1 VYSLGVVLSE
11 LLPDPPAAVREVIER
26 STAADARERHAD
38 AAAFLTSLRH
48 GWAPE
53 AVPAPSAPVLRNP
66 YKGLRA
72 FTEADAPDF
81 FGREAFT
88 SRLLTRLREQGPAW
102 RFLAV
107 VGASGS
113 GKSSVVRAGLIPAL
127 RVGALPGS
135 QSWFVAEM
143 APGTAPMEELE
154 AALLRIAVKPP
165 PALLDRLEADD
176 TGLLRVADLIL
187 PDGAEDLLLVIDQF
201 EEVFTL
207 ATADRAR
214 HFLDSL
220 VTALTDPASRL
231 RVVVTLRADFYDRPL
246 RHRGLA
252 ELIRWRTETVVPL
265 TGGELERAVTRPAER
280 VGVGIEPGLVAQMVA
295 DVGDEPGALPLLQ
308 YALTELFDRRQDS
321 TLVTSAYRQIGGV
334 SGALARRAEEV
345 YAALPDGAREA
356 ARQLFLRLVTLGEG
370 VEDVRR
376 RVLRAELMS
385 LQLDPEDMER
395 AIDAFGGARLLS
407 FDRDPETR
415 QPTVE
420 VAHEALLREW
430 GRLRAW
436 IDTVRDDL
444 RIERRL
450 ASAGRDWLDAS
461 RDVSYLASGS
471 RLDQYEAW
479 RQQSGLSST
488 PLEREFLD
496 ASLAERDRRQAEDEV
511 REARE
516 RALERRS
523 FRRLRALVAVLAAAA
538 LVAIGL
544 TVFAYTQQQ
553 RAEREARVAGA
564 RELSAA
570 AVANLD
576 VDPER
581 SILLALEAVDRTRA
595 VDGSVLPE
603 AEEALHRAVTTSRVE
618 LTVPGVGGKLDW
630 SPDGTMFVTEGP
642 EDSGRIDIRDAETG
656 ESIRS
661 WHGHDVDMNDV
672 AFSADGS
679 MLATTG
685 DDGALRVWNPETGEE
700 LWTLEVPDDEA
711 EVWGPSFSPDGSL
724 VAAAWL
730 TVDRVRVWDLATGRV
745 AQEIS
750 SVRAPFGA
758 FFSPD
763 GRQLAV
769 PSERT
774 VVVVDA
780 STGEE
785 RFTLEGHEWDVV
797 HAGWSPDGRW
807 IATTSV
813 DLTARIWDADTG
825 DQRFTLH
832 GHSGAIIG
840 ADWSPDSTRLVTGS
854 EDGTAKLWEI
864 TETGTEELLTLSALG
879 TAGGINVAFSPDGEH
894 VMTGDIAITAA
905 KIWDVTLTGDAEWV
919 NLPAMDH
926 ALTAVAFAPDG
937 RLLIGN
943 EDGSITVWDPETGR
957 DLLRTDGHGIP
968 DDPGN
973 SQFYAI
979 DVSPDGALIATA
991 WRGRPPA
998 TVRDAVTGNEVFT
1011 AESDEWVDDVTWN
1024 PDGTLLAMA
1033 GQRGVT
1039 ILDRSGKQIAL
1050 LRDPGFNVFAVR
1062 FSPDGRVVATARSP
1076 KGRPDRTAPEVKI
1089 WDWQQ
1094 ARVVRTIQTQAEDVA
1109 FDPSGTRLATS
1120 DPDGPVEIWDVASG
1134 EKIATLAGHTSAVW
1148 SLRFSP
1154 DGSEIASASFDST
1167 VRVWE
1172 AKPGGEVVTLRGHKG
1187 GASHVA
1193 LSPDGSKLASVG
1205 TDNVR
1210 VWALDLDDLVEIAN
1224 NELTRTLTDD
1234 ECRQYLH
1241 TDQCPP

>member
-1 VYSLGVVLSE
+1 
-11 LLPDPPAAVREVIER
+11 
-26 STAADARERHAD
+26 
-38 AAAFLTSLRH
+38 
-48 GWAPE
+48 
-53 AVPAPSAPVLRNP
+53 
-66 YKGLRA
+66 
-72 FTEADAPDF
+72 
-81 FGREAFT
+81 
-88 SRLLTRLREQGPAW
+88 
-102 RFLAV
+102 V

-154 AALLRIAVKPP
+154 AALLRVAVNPP

-265 TGGELERAVTRPAER
+265 TGGELERAVTGPAER

-345 YAALPDGAREA
+345 YAALPDRAREA

-376 RVLRAELMS
+376 RVLRAELTS
-385 LQLDPEDMER
+385 LQPDPEDMET

-407 FDRDPETR
+407 FDRDPDTR

-430 GRLRAW
+430 GRLRTW
-436 IDTVRDDL
+436 IDTARDDL

-450 ASAGRDWLDAS
+450 ASTARDWVDAGRE
-461 RDVSYLASGS
+461 VSYLASGS

-479 RQQSGLSST
+479 RQQSGLSIT

-496 ASLAERDRRQAEDEV
+496 ASLAERDRRQAADEA

-523 FRRLRALVAVLAAAA
+523 FRRLRALVAVLATAA

-544 TVFAYTQQQ
+544 TVFAYTQRQ
-553 RAEREARVAGA
+553 RAEREARVASA

-581 SILLALEAVDRTRA
+581 SILLALEAIERTRG

-603 AEEALHRAVTTSRVE
+603 VEEALHRAVTTSRVE
-618 LTVPGVGGKLDW
+618 LTVPDVGGKLDW

-642 EDSGRIDIRDAETG
+642 ENSGLVDIRDAETG
-656 ESIRS
+656 ESIRA

-700 LWTLEVPDDEA
+700 LWTLKGPDNEA
-711 EVWGPSFSPDGSL
+711 AVWGPSFSPDGTL
-724 VAAAWL
+724 LAAAWL
-730 TVDRVRVWDLATGRV
+730 TEDRVRVWDLATGRV
-745 AQEIS
+745 AQEIGS
-750 SVRAPFGA
+750 LPAAYGA

-780 STGEE
+780 STGEK
-785 RFTLEGHEWDVV
+785 RFTLQGHEWPVQN
-797 HAGWSPDGRW
+797 AAWSPDGRW

-832 GHSGAIIG
+832 GHSGAVVM

-894 VMTGDIAITAA
+894 VMTGDTAITAA

-937 RLLIGN
+937 RLLEGN
-943 EDGSITVWDPETGR
+943 EDGSITIWDPETGR
-957 DLLRTDGHGIP
+957 HLRRTDGHGIP
-968 DDPGN
+968 DNPGN

-979 DVSPDGALIATA
+979 DVSPDGALIA
-991 WRGRPPA
+991 
-998 TVRDAVTGNEVFT
+998 
-1011 AESDEWVDDVTWN
+1011 
-1024 PDGTLLAMA
+1024 
-1033 GQRGVT
+1033 
-1039 ILDRSGKQIAL
+1039 
-1050 LRDPGFNVFAVR
+1050 
-1062 FSPDGRVVATARSP
+1062 
-1076 KGRPDRTAPEVKI
+1076 
-1089 WDWQQ
+1089 
-1094 ARVVRTIQTQAEDVA
+1094 
-1109 FDPSGTRLATS
+1109 
-1120 DPDGPVEIWDVASG
+1120 
-1134 EKIATLAGHTSAVW
+1134 SA
-1148 SLRFSP
+1148 
-1154 DGSEIASASFDST
+1154 
-1167 VRVWE
+1167 
-1172 AKPGGEVVTLRGHKG
+1172 
-1187 GASHVA
+1187 
-1193 LSPDGSKLASVG
+1193 
-1205 TDNVR
+1205 
-1210 VWALDLDDLVEIAN
+1210 
-1224 NELTRTLTDD
+1224 
-1234 ECRQYLH
+1234 
-1241 TDQCPP
+1241 